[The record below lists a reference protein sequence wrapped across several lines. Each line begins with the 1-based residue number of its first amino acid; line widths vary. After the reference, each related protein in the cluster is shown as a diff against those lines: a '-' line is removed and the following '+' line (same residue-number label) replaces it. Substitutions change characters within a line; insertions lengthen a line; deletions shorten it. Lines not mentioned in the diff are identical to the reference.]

1 MKIEPASAPPP
12 TLVEKQSPVSDS
24 IGVVQAAGTM
34 VELSETAPAADSE
47 SKGSLA
53 VALLDGTAS
62 GVPQIR
68 EINDGKASSDLFWW
82 PKQYIFNADQAV
94 RRDGAP
100 QNFGEELAGI
110 LPGSADAAEPT
121 PRLVVASMPSIA
133 SGKSDMLVVDRSGKG
148 DLPIGISVTAQKRVT
163 LGELESQ

>member
-1 MKIEPASAPPP
+1 
-12 TLVEKQSPVSDS
+12 
-24 IGVVQAAGTM
+24 M
-34 VELSETAPAADSE
+34 VELSETAPTAEFAE

-68 EINDGKASSDLFWW
+68 EIDDGKASSDLFWW
-82 PKQYIFNADQAV
+82 PKQSIFNADQAV

-100 QNFGEELAGI
+100 QNFGEELASI
-110 LPGSADAAEPT
+110 LPGNAEAAEPAT
-121 PRLVVASMPSIA
+121 QPRLVVASMPSIA

-148 DLPIGISVTAQKRVT
+148 DLPIGIPVTAPKRLTV
-163 LGELESQ
+163 GELESQ